1 MKITDRS
8 DLWWKTAVVY
18 CLDVETYM
26 DWNDDGS
33 GDFEGLE
40 HRLDHLAELGVSCL
54 WLMPFQPSPNL
65 DDGYDITD
73 FQAVDPRLGSLG
85 DFVEFIR
92 TARDRGIRVI
102 IDFVMNH
109 TSDQHPWFRSARRS
123 RTSPFR
129 DFYVWRDEPPKKQQ
143 QLVFPGEEDSVWEYD
158 ERTDQYYLHSFY
170 RHQPDLN
177 VANPEVRDE
186 IAQTLGFWLELGVA
200 GFRVDAV
207 PFLIQP
213 PDGSDIADPHD
224 FLRDLRRF
232 LQRRSSEAI
241 LLGEVNL
248 PYEGQVEFFGHVDAP
263 AELTMQF
270 DFPAMQRAYLSL
282 VREDAT
288 PLAEMLAS
296 RPELRVE
303 AQWANFVRN
312 HDELTLDQLTDEERQ
327 EVFDAFAPEEWMR
340 VYGRG
345 IARRLPPML
354 DGDPRRVAMMYSLL
368 FSLPGTPVLFYGEEI
383 GMGENRERGGRMTVR
398 TPMQWSDEVNGG
410 FSRASKR
417 KLVAQPP
424 NDGYAPEHVNV
435 EAQMHDTGSLLST
448 IRALAHRYRSSP
460 EIGWGSLEILQHD
473 VPAVLA
479 HRLTADFGS
488 FVALHNFAPRPATV
502 QLSFGEVT
510 EGARLSDLFD
520 VTVVPIDERARAE
533 IEIAAYGYRWF
544 RIVDSADR
552 RLT

>member
-1 MKITDRS
+1 MKITARG

-33 GDFEGLE
+33 GDFEGLA

-54 WLMPFQPSPNL
+54 WLMPFQPTPNL

-73 FQAVDPRLGSLG
+73 FQAIDPRLGSFG

-92 TARDRGIRVI
+92 MARDRGMRVI
-102 IDFVMNH
+102 MDFVMNH
-109 TSDQHPWFRSARRS
+109 TSDRHPWFRSARRS
-123 RTSPFR
+123 RDSAFR
-129 DFYVWRDEPPKKQQ
+129 DFYVWRDRPPRKQQ
-143 QLVFPGEEDSVWEYD
+143 QLVFPGEETSVWELD
-158 ERTDQYYLHSFY
+158 ERTEQYYLHSFY

-186 IAQTLGFWLELGVA
+186 IAKTLGFWLELGVS

-213 PDGSDIADPHD
+213 PEGVDVGDPHE

-248 PYEGQVEFFGHVDAP
+248 PYEQQLDFFGHPDRP
-263 AELTMQF
+263 SELTMQF
-270 DFPAMQRAYLSL
+270 DFAAMQRMYLSL

-296 RPELRVE
+296 RPELRIE

-312 HDELTLDQLTDEERQ
+312 HDELTLDQLSDEERQ

-345 IARRLPPML
+345 IARRLPPMV
-354 DGDPRRVAMMYSLL
+354 DGDPRRVRMVYSLM

-383 GMGENRERGGRMTVR
+383 GMGENRDLGGRMTVR
-398 TPMQWSDEVNGG
+398 SPMQWSNEANGG
-410 FSRASKR
+410 FSRASAR
-417 KLVAQPP
+417 RLVAKPP

-435 EAQMHDTGSLLST
+435 EAQMHDPDSLLST
-448 IRALAHRYRSSP
+448 IRSFAHRYRSSP
-460 EIGWGSLEILQHD
+460 EIGWGAFEVLQHD
-473 VPAVLA
+473 EPSVLA
-479 HRLTADFGS
+479 HRMKADFGS
-488 FVALHNFAPRPATV
+488 FIALHNFAPRPATV
-502 QLSFGEVT
+502 HLSLGDVAEQ
-510 EGARLSDLFD
+510 ARLSDLFD
-520 VTVVPIDERARAE
+520 VSVVPIDDDGRAD
-533 IEIAAYGYRWF
+533 IEIGAYGYRWF
-544 RIVDSADR
+544 RIVDSEDR